1 MEGYVDQISIMLEIR
16 DSEELSTMKLLA
28 SQVKKNVTQN
38 LNSQIKPQS
47 AFSWKWL
54 TLLLK

>member
-28 SQVKKNVTQN
+28 SEVKKCYAESKFTN
-38 LNSQIKPQS
+38 
-47 AFSWKWL
+47 
-54 TLLLK
+54 